1 MLRVSGR
8 LSGQSQSQSN
18 HWQKIIESLDKLLKI
33 LQDNH
38 VCVSLF
44 PYHSLVLIC
53 WMCVY
58 CCFVYPQVP
67 PVLAQKIF
75 TQIFSYINVQLF
87 NRCAYLS
94 VSWLLCLWKLVWPM
108 VCGFALQSIASSWVL
123 LLQQW
128 RVCQGW
134 SSWVGVVVC
143 KGNNWGDL
151 LSVYMACFILFYWLI
166 TEVLWLQ
173 YAASSWDELKHIRQ
187 AVGFLVWPVLP
198 NYAF

>member
-1 MLRVSGR
+1 MWPKTTYSLSPLISFNHKAPRTMKASMLRVSGR

-94 VSWLLCLWKLVWPM
+94 VSWLLCLRKLAWSM
-108 VCGFALQSIASSWVL
+108 VVRFCSAVYCF
-123 LLQQW
+123 
-128 RVCQGW
+128 
-134 SSWVGVVVC
+134 VV
-143 KGNNWGDL
+143 
-151 LSVYMACFILFYWLI
+151 SAAPSA
-166 TEVLWLQ
+166 TE
-173 YAASSWDELKHIRQ
+173 SMSR
-187 AVGFLVWPVLP
+187 LV
-198 NYAF
+198 